1 MVSERLVKEKL
12 KNSPKPLTSC
22 WGARGM
28 RRGRARQPRTQW
40 ASIDLTT
47 LADYGVFQII
57 FLIRFI
63 FYISINCSL
72 LTHWCLCNPAHIDD
86 ISISYILGFPYIV
99 NNNEQTLLVKI
110 PLLNSSISN
119 TSFWWIIT
127 LVDGGEE
134 YDGPADV
141 EQDHAERHA
150 RGHQEKVLGNTAN

>member
-12 KNSPKPLTSC
+12 KNSPKTTNLLLRSERHETRACEATTYAVSQYWPNNI
-22 WGARGM
+22 
-28 RRGRARQPRTQW
+28 GRLWSVPNNI
-40 ASIDLTT
+40 SNPV
-47 LADYGVFQII
+47 Y
-57 FLIRFI
+57 

-72 LTHWCLCNPAHIDD
+72 LTHRCLCNPAHIDD

-110 PLLNSSISN
+110 PLSNSSISN